1 MQLLAGYSRGQ
12 MKIQEMAFVLVAF
25 IVFFALVLLFYV
37 AFRGSTLKQ
46 EAKELEESKAMELVQ
61 KLSSSP
67 ELNYA
72 GCSKCLDFDKA
83 LVLKN
88 EASYRNFWQIDY
100 LRIERVYPFGNA
112 AECTTANYPNCNS
125 ITIKSSGKD
134 FGIPSWA
141 FVALCR
147 QEFIEGGYTKCE
159 LGRIYASGKAIA

>member
-72 GCSKCLDFDKA
+72 
-83 LVLKN
+83 
-88 EASYRNFWQIDY
+88 
-100 LRIERVYPFGNA
+100 
-112 AECTTANYPNCNS
+112 
-125 ITIKSSGKD
+125 
-134 FGIPSWA
+134 
-141 FVALCR
+141 
-147 QEFIEGGYTKCE
+147 
-159 LGRIYASGKAIA
+159 